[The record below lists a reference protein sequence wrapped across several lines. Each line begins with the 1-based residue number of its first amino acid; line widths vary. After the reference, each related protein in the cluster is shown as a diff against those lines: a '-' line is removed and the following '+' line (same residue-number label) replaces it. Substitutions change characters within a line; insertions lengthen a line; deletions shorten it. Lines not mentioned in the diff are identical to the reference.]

1 MPNTNTLLLK
11 EKRRE
16 IMEGEKNLTNYTNFL
31 SLPERSDKDGGTTQP
46 RFKL

>member
-1 MPNTNTLLLK
+1 MPNTNTLLK

-31 SLPERSDKDGGTTQP
+31 SIPERSDKIEEQP
-46 RFKL
+46 SQDYEL